1 LAIILF
7 TLLLTPTKK
16 LIFVKTLFME
26 FKTKTK
32 KAIKEVKPAKKT
44 PKKKVVLGAGKGLVT
59 WSEDAFEP
67 MELVPSKKGWLL

>member
-1 LAIILF
+1 
-7 TLLLTPTKK
+7 
-16 LIFVKTLFME
+16 ME

-44 PKKKVVLGAGKGLVT
+44 PKKKVVLGAGNGLVT